1 MAQRITKFLIYLFLV
16 VLALLCIAPFL
27 LMIVNA
33 TRSGTE
39 ITSGFTLIPGSST
52 GENMT
57 VVFDYFNPFLGM
69 LNSLLVAVPA
79 TLFSAYFSAMTAYGM
94 AFYEFKGN
102 KILFGVILVF
112 MMIPG
117 QLSLIGFFELCTKLR
132 LVNSYIPLIVPA
144 IASAGTV
151 FFLKQYA
158 ESTVPRALLESARIM
173 GANEFRIFNSIVLPI
188 MGPAVSTM
196 GIMGFI
202 GNWNNY
208 LLPMILISTPDKMT
222 LPVMMATLRASTDI
236 NKNQGAIYLAVA
248 ISVVPILL
256 VFAFFSKYIISSVTA
271 GITVYPGTAR
281 FWGRA
286 VPFGLRRG
294 RGRIKYLR
302 ALARPVLGKAGRA
315 FDTKSE
321 KEYLGYDAKMET
333 RTVPAKSAAYAE
345 RLCHGFARAHRAFP
359 AGRRGGHGAFKKRAR
374 RAAAGP
380 RLPRGAVR
388 QGQL

>member
-1 MAQRITKFLIYLFLV
+1 
-16 VLALLCIAPFL
+16 
-27 LMIVNA
+27 
-33 TRSGTE
+33 
-39 ITSGFTLIPGSST
+39 
-52 GENMT
+52 
-57 VVFDYFNPFLGM
+57 
-69 LNSLLVAVPA
+69 
-79 TLFSAYFSAMTAYGM
+79 
-94 AFYEFKGN
+94 
-102 KILFGVILVF
+102 

-158 ESTVPRALLESARIM
+158 ESTVPRALLESARLM

-271 GITVYPGTAR
+271 G
-281 FWGRA
+281 A
-286 VPFGLRRG
+286 V
-294 RGRIKYLR
+294 
-302 ALARPVLGKAGRA
+302 
-315 FDTKSE
+315 
-321 KEYLGYDAKMET
+321 KE
-333 RTVPAKSAAYAE
+333 
-345 RLCHGFARAHRAFP
+345 
-359 AGRRGGHGAFKKRAR
+359 
-374 RAAAGP
+374 
-380 RLPRGAVR
+380 
-388 QGQL
+388 